1 MKKTGLFFAALAAA
15 AIVVSPVA
23 VNAEETT
30 YEKGWQQDG
39 KGWWYQFEDGTYAK
53 DGYYSLEDDYETAY
67 MFDEN
72 GYMTTGWYYDYN
84 EEYNG
89 GSWYYSDSHG
99 VLQDGWQ
106 KIDGTW
112 YYFSESS
119 YYMACDGSR
128 TIYADDNDTKGTKY
142 WFEPSGAMIT
152 GWYNYA
158 PYSTYGD
165 WVYCNSDGSAY
176 DGWLKENGKWYYI
189 NKGDMIASSTIL
201 YCKAADGSTYYD
213 TYAHSQYDDK
223 GNWIGNDEI
232 VDRYY
237 FGRDGVMVEGWYYAE
252 YEDATGY
259 KSNSWLYANGGV
271 IKSGWV
277 KSGNDW
283 YYTEESGYMLR
294 DTRVYMGDYDETIN
308 ENAPKAPEYPD
319 AEDYRKD
326 NGYIDWDAYDA
337 AWDAYEAA
345 YDQYLKDYRAYRAA
359 NTYVFDANGKMVTGW
374 YGSKNTYG
382 TTWYY
387 CDSNGSAH
395 DGWVKDGGNWYYIDR
410 GLMLR
415 NQYTPDGYFVDN
427 NGVCK

>member
-23 VNAEETT
+23 VSAEET
-30 YEKGWQQDG
+30 YKEGWIQG
-39 KGWWYQFEDGTYAK
+39 NKGWWYQLEDGDYYK
-53 DGYYSLEDDYETAY
+53 DGIYYIEEGEESVPY

-84 EEYNG
+84 DAYNG

-99 VLQDGWQ
+99 VLQKGWQ

-112 YYFSESS
+112 YYFDWS
-119 YYMACDGSR
+119 MACDGSR
-128 TIYADDNDTKGTKY
+128 WIYGDNDTEGTKY

-189 NKGDMIASSTIL
+189 IKGDMISSGTIY

-213 TYAHSQYDDK
+213 TYAHSNYDENGK
-223 GNWIGNDEI
+223 WIGNDEI
-232 VDRYY
+232 VDKYY
-237 FGRDGVMVEGWYYAE
+237 FGRDGVMVEGWYYTE
-252 YEDATGY
+252 YEDATGS

-271 IKSGWV
+271 VKSGWV

-283 YYTEESGYMLR
+283 YYTNSDGYMLR
-294 DTRVYMGDYDETIN
+294 DTRVYMGNYDETID
-308 ENAPKAPEYPD
+308 ENAPKAPEYD
-319 AEDYRKD
+319 DYRKD

-337 AWDAYEAA
+337 AYEK
-345 YDQYLKDYRAYRAA
+345 YQKDYRAYRAA

-387 CDSNGSAH
+387 CDSDGSAH
-395 DGWVKDGGNWYYIDR
+395 DGWVKDGGNWYYIER

>member
-30 YEKGWQQDG
+30 YEEGWQQNS
-39 KGWWYQFEDGTYAK
+39 KGWWYQLEDGDYYK
-53 DGYYSLEDDYETAY
+53 DNIYFIQEGEESVPY

-84 EEYNG
+84 EAYNG
-89 GSWYYSDSHG
+89 GYWYYSDSHG

-112 YYFSESS
+112 YYFSE
-119 YYMACDGSR
+119 YNYMMECNSSR

-142 WFEPSGAMIT
+142 FFEPSGAMIT

-189 NKGDMIASSTIL
+189 NEGWMVSSGNIY
-201 YCKAADGSTYYD
+201 YCKAADGSTYYA
-213 TYAHSQYDDK
+213 TYPKSQYDDK
-223 GNWIGNDEI
+223 GNRIGNDEI
-232 VDRYY
+232 IDKYY
-237 FGRDGVMVEGWYYAE
+237 FGRDGVMVEGWYYTE

-271 IKSGWV
+271 VKSGWV

-283 YYTEESGYMLR
+283 YYTNSDGRMLR
-294 DTRVYMGDYDETIN
+294 DGVYYMGDYDKTIN
-308 ENAPKAPEYPD
+308 QNLPKAPN

-337 AWDAYEAA
+337 ACV
-345 YDQYLKDYRAYRAA
+345 QYRKDYRAYKAA

-395 DGWVKDGGNWYYIDR
+395 DGWVKDGGNWYYIDC
-410 GLMLR
+410 GEMLR